1 MSVAL
6 TSPTSSAETSLTRYI
21 VARSVPAVLL
31 HVHVLANLSCSSD
44 VLADMRVN
52 VSEEGSE
59 QVLWYKVGSR
69 PSAYRVPQTH

>member
-1 MSVAL
+1 MSLAL
-6 TSPTSSAETSLTRYI
+6 TSPASSAETSHTRYI
-21 VARSVPAVLL
+21 VARSVSTVLL
-31 HVHVLANLSCSSD
+31 HIVVLADLSCSSD

-59 QVLWYKVGSR
+59 QVLWYKVGPR